1 MRVTRLLV
9 VSDISCDVNGSVE
22 FLDRITSIDNP
33 SFEYDPL
40 LKSEVTPTG
49 NGVTICG
56 VDILPTEMP
65 RESSSHFG
73 DALFSI
79 LEEYAVA
86 TAKGGLPSVLK
97 NACIA
102 ENGMLMPPFRYIKA
116 FMGQSN
122 NKHSKI
128 SDPCMTLWLEGH
140 LFDSGLINKVLDVI
154 ENHKCYFEVKECSFR
169 HINASTRESKVVI
182 RVSGEDDDT
191 LDRVETKI
199 RVLLEVIDKAQA
211 TMERC
216 DSRESAVSFVPA
228 LVETSPQQKVLVLGS
243 GFVADSVVEYLGRHE
258 SRQILVASQDE
269 GRARTVANRA
279 RYGRYIGLNLGNVGS
294 SQLANLVADADVVV
308 SLLPALYHPHVASVC
323 ISQRTNMVTA
333 SYESEDMRG
342 LDAAARQVGISIL
355 SEVGL
360 DPGLDHMIAMKI
372 IDDIQSR
379 RGTVT
384 SFESACGGLPALECA
399 DNPFRYKFSWN
410 PMGVL
415 SACQNPATYR
425 RDGELIEI
433 DGVDLLRS
441 AQTFLG
447 VWPDLDLECLP
458 NRNSLFYADKYS
470 IQSAQTVFRGTL
482 RFSGFSKLMNTF
494 QEMGL
499 LNRSSAT
506 GLTWGEVIETVK
518 IPLTNQTVECLQWL
532 GMTGNTCLLYPES
545 IHRSFCAVLEK
556 KLKFLPHDR
565 DMVVMHHE
573 IKASFD
579 FGCTE
584 VHQSSFQV
592 LGDKK
597 ATAMS
602 KTVGYTTGAAT
613 ELLLNGLV
621 TKRGLVL
628 PTSSEIYNPILA
640 ALAKEGLVFK
650 QQLKMDGSVMEGA

>member
-1 MRVTRLLV
+1 MCVTRLLV

-40 LKSEVTPTG
+40 LKSEVKPTG
-49 NGVTICG
+49 NGVTVCG

-79 LEEYAVA
+79 LEEYAVV
-86 TAKGGLPSVLK
+86 TAKAGLPSVLE

-102 ENGMLMPPFRYIKA
+102 KNGRLMPPFRYIKA

-122 NKHSKI
+122 NKHVKT

-140 LFDSGLINKVLDVI
+140 LFDSGLINQVLDVI
-154 ENHKCYFEVKECSFR
+154 ENQRCFFEVKECSFR

-182 RVSGEDDDT
+182 RVSGDNEDT
-191 LDRVETKI
+191 LDLVESKI
-199 RVLLEVIDKAQA
+199 RILLEVIDKAQA
-211 TMERC
+211 TMARC
-216 DSRESAVSFVPA
+216 DSRESAVTFVPA
-228 LVETSPQQKVLVLGS
+228 KVETPSQQKVLVLGS
-243 GFVADSVVEYLGRHE
+243 GFVADSVVQYLGRHE
-258 SRQILVASQDE
+258 SRHILVASQDE
-269 GRARTVANRA
+269 GRARTVADRA
-279 RYGRYIGLNLGNVGS
+279 RHGRYIGLNLNDVGS

-308 SLLPALYHPHVASVC
+308 SLLPASYHPHVASAC
-323 ISQRTNMVTA
+323 ISQKRNMVTA

-342 LDAAARQVGISIL
+342 LDTVARQVGISIL
-355 SEVGL
+355 NEVGL

-372 IDDIQSR
+372 IEGIQSR

-399 DNPFRYKFSWN
+399 DNPFRYKFSWS
-410 PMGVL
+410 PIGVL
-415 SACQNPATYR
+415 SACQNSATYR
-425 RDGELIEI
+425 RDGELIEV
-433 DGVDLLRS
+433 DGGDLLNS
-441 AQTFLG
+441 AQAYPG

-470 IQSAQTVFRGTL
+470 IQSAHTIFRGTL
-482 RFSGFSKLMNTF
+482 RFGGFSSLMNTF
-494 QEMGL
+494 QEMGI
-499 LNRSSAT
+499 LNRSNAK
-506 GLTWGEVIETVK
+506 GLTWSEVIETVK
-518 IPLTNQTVECLQWL
+518 VPLTHQTLECLKWL
-532 GMTGNTCLLYPES
+532 GMTGNTPLLHPES
-545 IHRSFCAVLEK
+545 LHRSFCAVLEE
-556 KLKFLPHDR
+556 KLKFQPHDR
-565 DMVVMHHE
+565 DMVVMHHQ

-592 LGDKK
+592 LGDDKV
-597 ATAMS
+597 TAMS
-602 KTVGYTTGAAT
+602 KTVGYTAGAAT
-613 ELLLNGLV
+613 ELMLNGLV

-628 PTSSEIYNPILA
+628 PTSSDIYNPILA
-640 ALAKEGLVFK
+640 ALANEGLVFK
-650 QQLKMDGSVMEGA
+650 QKLEVDGSVKVR